1 MVPDRMYEIV
11 AWTALGVGA
20 LLAAYNLVS
29 RTSARTRSDPK
40 DQDALGRAVRSG
52 VFLIAIG
59 LAMLGVAASNS
70 GIEWGARLLLAA
82 ALLSVLMQ
90 WLRAKAVRRR

>member
-1 MVPDRMYEIV
+1 MVPDHMYEIV

-29 RTSARTRSDPK
+29 RASARTRSDPK

-59 LAMLGVAASNS
+59 LAMLGAAASNS